1 MLFDKSNSRQA
12 PQRPMQQPIQQ
23 PKTHRDAT
31 PAEAEEDAFLNIPMF
46 SREKENEVPVPPTP
60 PMPPVVNKSPMKPTG
75 VEFESPVI
83 SAGADVQD
91 VVPAQN
97 SFLFS
102 AGNTMKGG
110 LDSSTDII
118 IEGIFTGPIHTA
130 ANIFIRG
137 EGRVNGDI
145 SAKLVKVTDG
155 GTLKGNADAETV
167 IVDGRMHGNIDAR
180 STQFRA
186 SARYKGNVVTDTL
199 STNPGASIH
208 GNISINGDDDDDLDD
223 FDEVDTS
230 ASASS
235 DEKKD
240 NVEKPE
246 ADTARDAKQPSV
258 AEKKPSDGN
267 ASQGNKFPVHDGKK
281 PFAGPNKPAVGPISD

>member
-1 MLFDKSNSRQA
+1 MGLFDKSNPRQA
-12 PQRPMQQPIQQ
+12 QQRPIQQ
-23 PKTHRDAT
+23 PMSHRDEHAI
-31 PAEAEEDAFLNIPMF
+31 PAPVEAEDNFPDIPMF
-46 SREKENEVPVPPTP
+46 SREKDSEIPVPPTP
-60 PMPPVVNKSPMKPTG
+60 PTPPMASQPPVKGTG
-75 VEFESPVI
+75 VEFDSPVI
-83 SAGADVQD
+83 PDAADIQD

-118 IEGIFTGPIHTA
+118 IEGVFTGPIHTA

-137 EGRVNGDI
+137 QGRVNGDI

-167 IVDGRMHGNIDAR
+167 IVDGRMRGDIDAR

-186 SARYKGNVVTDTL
+186 CARYKGNVTTDTL

-223 FDEVDTS
+223 LDETTPVPS
-230 ASASS
+230 EKSS
-235 DEKKD
+235 VVEKKD
-240 NVEKPE
+240 PE
-246 ADTARDAKQPSV
+246 NHPPVT
-258 AEKKPSDGN
+258 EKKPTGGN
-267 ASQGNKFPVHDGKK
+267 TQAAAPQANKFSVNDGKK
-281 PFAGPNKPAVGPISD
+281 PFAGSNKPAVGPISD